1 MLTSEQTM
9 LRRWKDFED
18 LLNEE
23 NDRGGWMEESWVR
36 EFR

>member
-23 NDRGGWMEESWVR
+23 NDGGKLGKGVQMR
-36 EFR
+36 MK